1 MIQLPGFR
9 IFLYTAIC
17 VALIFCSGNA
27 YASYTFNWTG
37 SSSTLWT
44 TTGNWSVTGSGT
56 GTATYPGS
64 NGRTDDIVN
73 FGVTGTTTY
82 TNQPVLSTNIT
93 VASINFGK
101 VQYKS
106 STGSIVPNTTL
117 TGTALTVNSTLT
129 ITGNITTQDFNGST
143 SGTLSNDIRG
153 TGSITCAN
161 IIFGST
167 TSSATSN
174 SAILFLEVAALHV
187 TNNVTLYINVTAGNG
202 AGVRLEG
209 GTLTIDG
216 QITFNNLLSNSVT
229 TTNNAYFT
237 INAQTTY
244 KTTNTNT
251 NPSLILTNVS
261 AVASI
266 PSPHASVNFN
276 GTSGYGGKNTVY
288 YTATSPNVYV
298 ANPSAGFGSGGGTIN
313 TATSTYDNLV
323 IDGAGTAIIGANAVG
338 LSGSNTLKIDST
350 FTTNSD
356 ATFATVSTALIVG
369 TDWTNT
375 ATIKG
380 GTGTT
385 DINGSINNSGA
396 ITMGTGAVTI
406 AKNYTNTGTFTPNAS
421 ALISFDGTTQT
432 LTDATT
438 TGTNFYNV
446 AFIGGGTKTMAA
458 GSHFTVAP
466 ADSVVVKASS
476 TLSVGNITA
485 TTSAL
490 TLLSTSA
497 GDASIGN
504 LSAGTITGS
513 INVNRY
519 VQGPVRRYMLLS
531 SPVTNGT
538 TTFTNTTLATYN
550 LVPLIA
556 TTYITGPGGSANG
569 FDDAAATGNSP
580 SVFVYDENA
589 PVTANVNSV
598 INNEYKPFSSV
609 TQGLPAANGFMYYF
623 RGSRGV
629 SNPFSRPFP
638 ATDNAVLNFFG
649 AVIKGSGTN
658 GAMTANIVGF
668 PNTPPTYYTATA
680 VSAPATLS
688 YHNSTI
694 KTGLNLIGNP
704 YASVINLHALY
715 LTNQAATGIKFFYML
730 VKDAST
736 GTNSYSTKFAVY
748 DASSGSVGAGAS
760 QYALSGQGFFV
771 QGTKAGAMVFN
782 ETMKVTYASYTG
794 APSSNPVFNVSA
806 QKGKN
811 LAIATKADQAVVST
825 SGVPRLTLELVQDS
839 IIHNSTD
846 VDFDNSAS
854 TKFVAGEDAPYFQ
867 PSGQGDLLYSLSSDS
882 IGCFV
887 NYTGNLEK
895 IKRVNLVV
903 TFSNYGLYKI
913 TSPVKYNIDDR
924 YVIYLVDKYKND
936 SLDVV
941 HNTDY
946 TFNVETNAAS
956 YAHDRF
962 YLSIG
967 IAPGHDYHLLS
978 FTGQQASNKISL
990 KWTTDNESTFT
1001 RFYIQ
1006 KSMDGG
1012 KTFAT
1017 IDSLQSTG
1025 AGVYTY
1031 TDPNPGSGVLMYRLN
1046 QALVTGVDQ
1055 LSKTLQFNLT
1065 PAITEDK
1072 FMVFPTTVTA
1082 SVVNIKLRANS
1093 VSQNKVR
1100 INIVSPSGA
1109 VLKSLSSASAQIIQ
1123 QNVSELIT
1131 GLYFVVAIDEATG
1144 EKIGSGTF
1152 FKQ

>member
-1 MIQLPGFR
+1 MIQLPNFR
-9 IFLYTAIC
+9 IILYTAVC
-17 VALIFCSGNA
+17 AALVFCSGNA

-37 SSSTLWT
+37 ASNNTWT
-44 TTGNWSVTGSGT
+44 TTGNWSVTGSGS

-64 NGRTDDIVN
+64 GGRTDDIVN
-73 FGVTGTTTY
+73 FGVTGSTFS
-82 TNQPVLSTNIT
+82 NQPLLSTNVTI
-93 VASINFGK
+93 ASLNFGK
-101 VQYKS
+101 LQYKG
-106 STGSIVPNTTL
+106 TVGSILSGTTF

-129 ITGNITTQDFNGST
+129 ITGNITTVDFNGST

-153 TGSITCAN
+153 TGSVTCAN
-161 IIFGST
+161 LIFGST

-174 SAILFLEVAALHV
+174 NAILFLEVTSLHV
-187 TNNVTLYINVTAGNG
+187 TNNVTLNINVTSGNG
-202 AGVRLEG
+202 AGIRLEG
-209 GTLTIDG
+209 GTTTVDG
-216 QITFNNLLSNSVT
+216 QITFNNLLSNSIT

-244 KTTNTNT
+244 KTPTNTNT
-251 NPSLILTNVS
+251 NPSLVLTNVS
-261 AVASI
+261 AVGTI

-276 GTSGYGGKNTVY
+276 GTSGYGGKNTVT

-298 ANPSAGFGSGGGTIN
+298 ANASAGFGSGGGTIN
-313 TATSTYDNLV
+313 TATATYDNLV
-323 IDGAGTAIIGANAVG
+323 INGGGTAVIGANAASLTG
-338 LSGSNTLKIDST
+338 TNTLKLDST
-350 FTTNSD
+350 FTTNSN
-356 ATFATVSTALIVG
+356 ATFATVTVALTVG

-375 ATIKG
+375 ATITG
-380 GTGTT
+380 GAGTT
-385 DINGSINNSGA
+385 DINGSLINSG
-396 ITMGTGAVTI
+396 TMNMGTGAVTI
-406 AKNYTNTGTFTPNAS
+406 AQNYTNTGAFNPNAS

-446 AFIGGGTKTMAA
+446 AFTGGGTKTMVA

-466 ADSVVVKASS
+466 TDSLVVKSSS
-476 TLSVGNITA
+476 TLAVGNATS

-490 TLLSTSA
+490 TILSTSG

-519 VQGPVRRYMLLS
+519 VQGPLRRYMLLS

-538 TTFTNTTLATYN
+538 TTYTNTTVASYN

-556 TTYITGPGGSANG
+556 TTYITGPSGSVNG
-569 FDDAAATGNSP
+569 FDDAPSTSNSP
-580 SVFVYDENA
+580 SVFVYDENS
-589 PVTANVNSV
+589 PVTANVNLV
-598 INNEYKPFSSV
+598 VNNEYKPFSSIY
-609 TQGLPAANGFMYYF
+609 QGLPAANGFLYYY
-623 RGSRGV
+623 RGSRSI
-629 SNPFSRPFP
+629 SNPFSKPFP

-649 AVIKGSGTN
+649 GVIKGAGTN
-658 GAMTANIVGF
+658 GAMTANIVNF
-668 PNTPPTYYTATA
+668 PSTPPTYYTAA
-680 VSAPATLS
+680 SVSAPATLS
-688 YHNSTI
+688 YHGSIT

-704 YASVINLHALY
+704 YASAINLRAVY
-715 LTNQAATGIKFFYML
+715 LANLSATGIKFFYML
-730 VKDAST
+730 VKEAST

-748 DASSGSVGAGAS
+748 DASAGSVGAGAS
-760 QYALSGQGFFV
+760 QFALSGQGFFV

-782 ETMKVTYASYTG
+782 ETMKVPYASYTS
-794 APSSNPVFNVSA
+794 APSSNPIFNITA
-806 QKGKN
+806 LKGKN
-811 LAIATKADQAVVST
+811 LAIATRADQAVVST
-825 SGVPRLTLELVQDS
+825 SSVPRITLELVQDS

-854 TKFVAGEDAPYFQ
+854 DKFIAGEDAPYFQ
-867 PSGQGDLLYSLSSDS
+867 PSGQANLLYSLSSDS

-903 TFSNYGLYKI
+903 TFGSYGLYKI
-913 TSPVKYNIDDR
+913 TSPVKFNIDPR

-967 IAPGHDYHLLS
+967 IAPGHDYHLLD
-978 FTGQQASNKISL
+978 FAGQQVINKINL

-1001 RFYIQ
+1001 RFYVQ
-1006 KSMDGG
+1006 KSLDAG

-1025 AGVYTY
+1025 AGSYTY
-1031 TDPNPGSGVLMYRLN
+1031 TDVNPGSGTILYRLN
-1046 QALVTGVDQ
+1046 QALVSGDSQ
-1055 LSKTLQFNLT
+1055 LSKTLQFTLSPNL
-1065 PAITEDK
+1065 TEDK
-1072 FMVFPTTVTA
+1072 FMVFPSTVTT
-1082 SVVNIKLRANS
+1082 SIVNIKLRNGS

-1109 VLKSLSSASAQIIQ
+1109 VLKSLSSASTQIIQ

-1131 GLYFVVAIDEATG
+1131 GLYFVVAIDEVTG